1 LIYDP
6 DDDDAIETILDEKT
20 GEFVKLPSSSRQTTT
35 LDVVAVSMRLVERA
49 HREKSKENERSRGGN
64 EKSVDKKKTKKKKK
78 AVKTREEDDDMETT
92 APARLIRQSNRL
104 NRDRVASEET
114 DEEEEVVVVSSSPKK
129 KLAPSKKPKKVA
141 KNQEEATKPT
151 RVVRPSNRLWDR
163 VGSRDTDEE
172 EEEEVVVVSSPS
184 KIQLAPSKKTKKIVK
199 NHDEEVETTKST
211 RVFRKSKQRF
221 RDRVGWEGT
230 DNEEEDEPI
239 VSSPPRMPLA
249 PPTKPKKIV
258 KDPDIFLC
266 KYITWAEVFRRENEI
281 RAKNGDPPLK
291 AKQKKKKKPPV
302 LRNPLIKRGTRY
314 TEEEDLIILEYVKEH
329 DGFRKIKGRAFWA
342 KASIDE
348 ASGCVRTWQSLKERV
363 YKMIVPRIHQ

>member
-114 DEEEEVVVVSSSPKK
+114 DEEEEEVVVVSSSPKK

-230 DNEEEDEPI
+230 DNEDEPI